1 MENLV
6 FYIKSNNYSGVAKI
20 KARHAAN
27 KKERLIE

>member
-20 KARHAAN
+20 KARYAA
-27 KKERLIE
+27 KKERIL